1 MSLQVGASSGGR
13 TGRTGSFFRRLLL
26 HRKAMSLQV
35 GGEFRGEDGSDGVRG
50 RVGQCRTGRTGGA
63 RGFPECQ
70 GSLCHDCIQNKVSQ
84 IGLIGLIGKPDGG
97 AVMAPLRRAG
107 LTGSLLVQGDRSDL
121 GLRGREGC
129 RAGLPFRSALLREV
143 DREAGRGRGW
153 ATGAMDAG
161 SRW

>member
-1 MSLQVGASSGGR
+1 MIGSGGR
-13 TGRTGSFFRRLLL
+13 TGPTFRTGQTESFFRGLLL
-26 HRKAMSLQV
+26 HRKAMSVQV
-35 GGEFRGEDGSDGVRG
+35 GGGFRG
-50 RVGQCRTGRTGGA
+50 RTGRTGRA

-70 GSLCHDCIQNKVSQ
+70 CSLCHDCIRNKVSQ

-107 LTGSLLVQGDRSDL
+107 LTGSLLVQGNRSDL

-129 RAGLPFRSALLREV
+129 REGLPFRSAPLREA
-143 DREAGRGRGW
+143 DRGAGRGRDW
-153 ATGAMDAG
+153 ATGARGAG